1 MSRKKAQEKRR
12 GDEDELIGTLL
23 AAVSAAALLATPAM
37 ADKLKIGAAVYG
49 LKAEYMQLWSAALKA
64 HPAVKKGEVD
74 VTVFDGNYTALTQ
87 QDQINTMIT
96 QKYDAIIFVPIDA
109 EAGATPVQAAHDA
122 GIPVIGSNTRV
133 HSDLL
138 TSYVGSDD
146 VVSGYLE
153 GKSVLDRIGC
163 KGNVVIIEGPIGQSA
178 QISRLEGNKKALAEC
193 PNVKVIEDQTANWSR
208 AEAQK
213 LMENWLTA
221 HPGQINGVIGQ
232 NDEMALG
239 AIEAIKEAKLNLKD
253 FPTAG
258 IDGISDALRAV
269 KAGEMTSILQ
279 DAVGQAQGALDLA
292 IFYAKKGDYKPQS
305 EIWAKYKD
313 MPWNSGKD
321 KIYNVPWTPVTTAN
335 VDALLARGRSEP
347 LKRRARAEKKAYA
360 PSLPGRVCLPPKD
373 SEGSIKMSDAPA
385 SIDLDFSLKGKRALV
400 TGGASGIGAAICSA
414 FAAKGAR
421 VAVVDLN
428 VAAAEAKAKAIGGG
442 ATAFACD
449 VSDPASVQK
458 TVDGVWRRLAASTF
472 WSTAPA
478 SCSLRRPTSCRATIG
493 TRRSPST

>member
-1 MSRKKAQEKRR
+1 MK
-12 GDEDELIGTLL
+12 LIGTLL

-87 QDQINTMIT
+87 QD
-96 QKYDAIIFVPIDA
+96 AIIFVPIDA

-133 HSDLL
+133 KSDLL

-253 FPTAG
+253 FPISG

-292 IFYAKKGDYKPQS
+292 MFYAKKGDYKPES
-305 EIWAKYKD
+305 DIWAQYKD
-313 MPWNSGKD
+313 MPWNGGKD
-321 KIYNVPWTPVTTAN
+321 NIYNVPWTPVTTAN
-335 VDALLARGRSEP
+335 VDTLLAARS
-347 LKRRARAEKKAYA
+347 K
-360 PSLPGRVCLPPKD
+360 
-373 SEGSIKMSDAPA
+373 
-385 SIDLDFSLKGKRALV
+385 
-400 TGGASGIGAAICSA
+400 
-414 FAAKGAR
+414 
-421 VAVVDLN
+421 
-428 VAAAEAKAKAIGGG
+428 
-442 ATAFACD
+442 
-449 VSDPASVQK
+449 
-458 TVDGVWRRLAASTF
+458 
-472 WSTAPA
+472 
-478 SCSLRRPTSCRATIG
+478 
-493 TRRSPST
+493 